1 MRVEQALAYFKRR
14 RDAMQL
20 MEEDVA
26 IWALEKQ
33 IPKKP
38 IKDDNNM
45 VCPMCGAIIGMS
57 PYCAKCG
64 QALDWGKRPINYEIY
79 LQDLTTLMNRYGD
92 NNDNENCVTCKD
104 CHYYEPC
111 ESPFKYDD
119 NTSVYFCNKFTNK
132 NCSNIEVRGEHK

>member
-1 MRVEQALAYFKRR
+1 MRAEQALAYFKRR

-38 IKDDNNM
+38 IKEDDNV
-45 VCPMCGAIIGMS
+45 VCPMCGTIIGMS
-57 PYCAKCG
+57 PYCAECG
-64 QALDWGKRPINYEIY
+64 QALDWGKMPINYEIY

-92 NNDNENCVTCKD
+92 DNENCVTCKD
-104 CHYYEPC
+104 CLCDEFC
-111 ESPFKYDD
+111 VSPFKCD
-119 NTSVYFCNKFTNK
+119 NDTSVYFCDEFTNK
-132 NCSNIEVRGEHK
+132 NCSHIELKEKTK